1 MAPKIKLVK
10 RQAEKIEELASTIG
24 TIIEQHKIHLT
35 STTEA
40 ADEGIKILNFFF
52 FVYFIL

>member
-35 STTEA
+35 STTTES
-40 ADEGIKILNFFF
+40 ADEGIKKN
-52 FVYFIL
+52 